1 VSDGELTAIYDVA
14 NGHDGGKMKPITT
27 AKIFA
32 AMRACLNQSTIK
44 KS

>member
-32 AMRACLNQSTIK
+32 AMRACLNQSTI
-44 KS
+44 